1 MDKQEKCIKSNLIY
15 SGKILSLYKDE
26 IITPNNITTY
36 REIVRHKGGVCCLSI
51 KDGYIYF
58 VKQYRYAYSKEI
70 LELPAGKLEEN
81 EDPIDAIKRELREE
95 IGFIS
100 NNIEYMGYMY
110 PSVGYTDEVI
120 HLFYSSSNDLTDVD
134 RDIDEFIDI
143 VEIKIEDC
151 YRMLD
156 NNEFE
161 DAKTIILL
169 SKLRNVLLKD

>member
-1 MDKQEKCIKSNLIY
+1 MDKKEKCIKSNLIY
-15 SGKILSLYKDE
+15 DGKILSLYKDE

-70 LELPAGKLEEN
+70 LELPAGKLEDNEN
-81 EDPIDAIKRELREE
+81 PIDAMKRELKEE

-100 NNIEYMGYMY
+100 KSLEYMGYMY
-110 PSVGYTDEVI
+110 PSVGYTDEII
-120 HLFYSSSNDLTDVD
+120 HLFYSSENEVTSTA
-134 RDIDEFIDI
+134 RDIDEFMDI
-143 VEIKIEDC
+143 IKIKIEDS

-169 SKLRNVLLKD
+169 SKLRKVLLKD